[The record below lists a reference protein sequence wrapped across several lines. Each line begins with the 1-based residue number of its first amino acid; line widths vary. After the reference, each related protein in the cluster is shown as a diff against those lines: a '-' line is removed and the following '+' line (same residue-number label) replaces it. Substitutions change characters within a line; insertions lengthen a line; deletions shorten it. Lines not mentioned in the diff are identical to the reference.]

1 MTKEYIVIAFTEN
14 QIGVL
19 NRITA
24 LYLRRKINIES
35 LKVSESSIR
44 GISMFVISA
53 FTTRETIDKLVK
65 QLRNIIDVIQVE
77 YYSNE
82 ELITQEI
89 ALYKITSKIF
99 RESGT
104 VDRIVREWNARII
117 EMNPQYVVVEKTGTR
132 EDIDAMRS
140 ELEQQQ
146 LLTEFTRSGT
156 VVLHRDSVEDK
167 LQAISDLKP
176 ENHGKNEFRRS
187 HRERDHARRIPPE
200 QSARNPQRRNDS
212 RHRIRRAGPRPV
224 AEPEG

>member
-1 MTKEYIVIAFTEN
+1 MIKEYIVIAFTEN

-53 FTTRETIDKLVK
+53 FTTQETIDKLVK

-89 ALYKITSKIF
+89 ALYKISSKIF
-99 RESGT
+99 KESGT
-104 VDRIVREWNARII
+104 VDMIIREWNARII
-117 EMNPQYVVVEKTGTR
+117 EMNPSYVVVEKTGTR
-132 EDIDAMRS
+132 EDIEKMRD
-140 ELEQQQ
+140 ELDHKQ

-156 VVLHRDSVEDK
+156 VVLHRDSVEEMLSGK
-167 LQAISDLKP
+167 L
-176 ENHGKNEFRRS
+176 
-187 HRERDHARRIPPE
+187 
-200 QSARNPQRRNDS
+200 
-212 RHRIRRAGPRPV
+212 
-224 AEPEG
+224 

>member
-89 ALYKITSKIF
+89 HLANLPDYALAGMLAEILEDNGIPCHIQ
-99 RESGT
+99 ESGT
-104 VDRIVREWNARII
+104 LGKASSTYLGTSLLGYDL
-117 EMNPQYVVVEKTGTR
+117 YV
-132 EDIDAMRS
+132 
-140 ELEQQQ
+140 
-146 LLTEFTRSGT
+146 
-156 VVLHRDSVEDK
+156 
-167 LQAISDLKP
+167 
-176 ENHGKNEFRRS
+176 
-187 HRERDHARRIPPE
+187 ERDRQQEAGEWMNAFLNAPDE
-200 QSARNPQRRNDS
+200 TADS
-212 RHRIRRAGPRPV
+212 EDSEFPSC
-224 AEPEG
+224 